1 MDDQQALSHRNPAAA
16 RDRAPGF
23 FAIDR
28 INIQKF
34 QLQDLRILFS
44 LGAMLLR
51 LKDYILTALLLPN

>member
-1 MDDQQALSHRNPAAA
+1 MNDQQALSFHDVTAA
-16 RDRAPGF
+16 RNRAPGF

-34 QLQDLRILFS
+34 QLQDLRILFR

-51 LKDYILTALLLPN
+51 LKVYMLTALLLPT